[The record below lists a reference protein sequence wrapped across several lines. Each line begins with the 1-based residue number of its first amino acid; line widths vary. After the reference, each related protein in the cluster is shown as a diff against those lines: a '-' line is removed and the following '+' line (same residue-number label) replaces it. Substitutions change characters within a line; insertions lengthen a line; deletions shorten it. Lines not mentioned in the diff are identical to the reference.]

1 MSGVHHFTSHSIGL
15 PSSWPTPDS
24 QSVPFHQPIPPL
36 IMTSRSSGGFS
47 VVASWISISSFFMS
61 LFQFTFL
68 WPNQSPE
75 PTGVGACSCS
85 GSRRLFHIFWSPAAQ
100 LFSLD
105 AKRTLHVLE
114 QQLCGVWRATDRPV
128 KCEVGGTVG
137 QPDSQHFLSVYQGA
151 VFFYQDV
158 VFHRPHS
165 VFGVQFVEFSFE
177 SSRKFY
183 RHKYAVTCCR

>member
-100 LFSLD
+100 LFSLGHFAPMQTKPPAAMYSQAD
-105 AKRTLHVLE
+105 LPESRPPDYPSVVAAAAVAELH
-114 QQLCGVWRATDRPV
+114 PM
-128 KCEVGGTVG
+128 
-137 QPDSQHFLSVYQGA
+137 
-151 VFFYQDV
+151 
-158 VFHRPHS
+158 
-165 VFGVQFVEFSFE
+165 FSCFD
-177 SSRKFY
+177 
-183 RHKYAVTCCR
+183 